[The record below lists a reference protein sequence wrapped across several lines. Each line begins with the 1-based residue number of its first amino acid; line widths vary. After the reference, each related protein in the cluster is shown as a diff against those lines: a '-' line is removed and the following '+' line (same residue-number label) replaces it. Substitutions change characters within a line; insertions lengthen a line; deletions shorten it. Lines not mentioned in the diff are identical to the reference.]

1 MDKLNKILVI
11 FDEKHN
17 TQTAML
23 RAIELSK
30 LTGASI
36 HIVASAYT
44 NLNFLNG
51 ELLVETEAL
60 LREGIQSKLNKE
72 LRTYTD
78 SLDAGGI
85 DISYESLWSPRPHY
99 DIARLCKNE
108 PFDLL
113 IKTANK
119 HGRFEGIFHTPLDWH
134 LLRDCPCPVLLVSE
148 EKWTKDGPIIA
159 AIDAN
164 TDDEAHIKLNHQ
176 LLETANYLSSLLGN
190 KVIVGNACPPLP
202 VLVDLEY
209 TSIDPTTYI
218 DSMHKAAENNIA
230 IITQSYGIEKEN
242 VKVVDGIPEDEIPRL
257 AEKLNSRLIILGTV
271 SRSGL
276 KGYLMG
282 NTAEQLLHNI
292 HCDILALKPEGF
304 HTDS

>member
-1 MDKLNKILVI
+1 MDKLDKILVI

-23 RAIELSK
+23 RAIELSR
-30 LTGASI
+30 LTGATI

-72 LRTYTD
+72 LRSYTD

-85 DISYESLWSPRPHY
+85 DISYESLWSSRPHY
-99 DIARLCKNE
+99 DIARLCKDE

-119 HGRFEGIFHTPLDWH
+119 HGRFEGIFHTPMDWH
-134 LLRDCPCPVLLVSE
+134 LLRECPCPVLLVSE
-148 EKWTKDGPIIA
+148 EKWSEDGPIIA

-176 LLETANYLSSLLGN
+176 LLETTNYLSGLLDN
-190 KVIVGNACPPLP
+190 KVVVANACPPLP
-202 VLVDLEY
+202 VLIDLEY

-218 DSMHKAAENNIA
+218 DSLHQAAENNIA
-230 IITQSYGIEKEN
+230 TITQPYGIDKDSI
-242 VKVVDGIPEDEIPRL
+242 KVIDGIPEDEIPRL
-257 AEKLNSRLIILGTV
+257 AEELGSRLIILGTV
-271 SRSGL
+271 SRTGL

-282 NTAEQLLHNI
+282 NTAEQLLHNL

-304 HTDS
+304 HIEH